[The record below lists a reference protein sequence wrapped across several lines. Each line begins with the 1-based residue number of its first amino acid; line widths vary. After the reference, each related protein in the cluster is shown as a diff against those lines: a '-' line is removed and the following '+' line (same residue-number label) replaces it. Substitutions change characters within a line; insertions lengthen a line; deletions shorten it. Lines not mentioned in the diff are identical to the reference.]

1 MTAMRHHPE
10 STHKV
15 RVTEQP
21 FRLRQVTGTQ
31 GAEDAELGAFDQD
44 LELHRRRPREGLR
57 ALWAARPDG
66 LVFTNTASDPLL
78 SASLHTEDFKPVLAS
93 IELTCRFLDEGCV
106 LRSPSAWRTRIVG
119 RAQSWRQR
127 GANTIWRTW
136 TDSQRGGRLVSHPPS

>member
-21 FRLRQVTGTQ
+21 FRLRRVTGTQ
-31 GAEDAELGAFDQD
+31 GAEDAELGAIDQD

-78 SASLHTEDFKPVLAS
+78 SASLHTEDFKPALAS

-106 LRSPSAWRTRIVG
+106 LHSPS
-119 RAQSWRQR
+119 
-127 GANTIWRTW
+127 